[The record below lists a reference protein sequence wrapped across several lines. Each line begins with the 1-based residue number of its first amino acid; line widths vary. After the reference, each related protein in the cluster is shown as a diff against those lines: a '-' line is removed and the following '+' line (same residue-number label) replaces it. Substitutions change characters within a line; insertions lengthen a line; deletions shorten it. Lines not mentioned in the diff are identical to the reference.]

1 MPRKISNPYAAVKTT
16 MIGLPKLEDSDLD
29 LLADDPNAF
38 FAEPG
43 NRAKLFGMPAD
54 KLKLTLA
61 EYGLRK
67 GVDQAAMIKSVITEI
82 DW

>member
-1 MPRKISNPYAAVKTT
+1 MARKIANPYAAVK
-16 MIGLPKLEDSDLD
+16 MAKIGVPQLD
-29 LLADDPNAF
+29 EGDIDQLAEDPNAF
-38 FAEPG
+38 FAEAG

-67 GVDQAAMIKSVITEI
+67 GIDSAAMIKSVITEI
-82 DW
+82 EW